1 MVEGEWVTA
10 MMTDSGQGRRKGREA
25 GFPSIA
31 AVFWLG
37 GVGEVLLVSR
47 GDWAF
52 EQNRTISWSKE
63 GGRGR
68 WYGEASWW

>member
-1 MVEGEWVTA
+1 
-10 MMTDSGQGRRKGREA
+10 MMTDSGQGRKGRREA
-25 GFPSIA
+25 CLPSIA
-31 AVFWLG
+31 AVFWLV

-52 EQNRTISWSKE
+52 EQNQTISWSKE

-68 WYGEASWW
+68 WYGEASCW